1 MREFRAYDRLQDLA
15 GRLYRQALVHAP
27 KDVVLA
33 LAGAREREEGLARE
47 IMELVVYNVEL
58 AEANDTL
65 ICQDTG
71 LPIYWVRVGPEV
83 ALDLHRVVQAI
94 RRGVEEA
101 TQRFSLRSSVCH
113 PLSRQNLQT
122 NTGLGVPV
130 VHFEALEEGDY
141 LEVHALP
148 KGSGSENQTFFAMLD
163 PAQGLAGIKR
173 FVVEGVFRAG
183 PKGCPPY
190 LVGVGLGGSA
200 DLCMWLAKKAL
211 FRKVGD
217 AHPDPEIAALE
228 KELLERINE
237 LGIGPQG
244 LGGRVTA
251 MAVHVEYA
259 YTHISQNPV
268 AVNLQ
273 CWRGL
278 RAGVRLYWDGRE
290 EVVA

>member
-47 IMELVVYNVEL
+47 IMELVVHNVEL

-83 ALDLHRVVQAI
+83 ALDLRRAVEAI

-101 TQRFSLRSSVCH
+101 TRRFSLRSSVCH
-113 PLSRQNLQT
+113 PLSRQNPQT

-141 LEVHALP
+141 IEVHALP

-173 FVVEGVFRAG
+173 FVVESVFRAG

-190 LVGVGLGGSA
+190 VVGVGLGGSA

-211 FRKVGD
+211 FRKVGE

-228 KELLERINE
+228 KELLEWINE

>member
-1 MREFRAYDRLQDLA
+1 MRQFRAYDHLQDWA
-15 GRLYRQALVHAP
+15 GRLYRQALVQAP

-33 LAGAREREEGLARE
+33 LARTRDREKGLARE
-47 IMELVVYNVEL
+47 IMELVVNNIEI

-71 LPIYWVRVGPEV
+71 LPIYWVKVGSGV
-83 ALDLHRVVQAI
+83 ALNLHRVVEAI

-101 TQRFSLRSSVCH
+101 TRRFALRSSVCH
-113 PLSRQNLQT
+113 PLSRQNPQT

-130 VHFEALEEGDY
+130 VHFEALEDGDY
-141 LEVHALP
+141 IEIHALP
-148 KGSGSENQTFFAMLD
+148 KGSGSENQTFFTMLD
-163 PAQGLAGIKR
+163 PAQGLNGVKQ
-173 FVVEGVFRAG
+173 FVVESVLRAG

-190 LVGVGLGGSA
+190 VVGVGLGGSA

-211 FRKVGD
+211 FRKIGEP
-217 AHPDPEIAALE
+217 HPDPEVAALE
-228 KELLERINE
+228 KELLEYINQ

-244 LGGRVTA
+244 LGGHTTA
-251 MAVHVEYA
+251 MAVHTEYA